1 MQGCGVSAGYYA
13 DVPGHACVCTVL
25 ASSLPGL
32 WAWIGHR
39 TDPPEPQP
47 LPTVLLAEGCGV
59 WKMAEELLL
68 REQGTWRVT
77 APQRKPRW
85 PQRSSGLP
93 EPGAHVP
100 GRERNRSP
108 KQGLSPHS
116 SRPRDHTLHKLR
128 VRGSAQEGPPG

>member
-25 ASSLPGL
+25 ASSLPGP
-32 WAWIGHR
+32 WAWISHR

-47 LPTVLLAEGCGV
+47 LLTVLLAEGCGV

-68 REQGTWRVT
+68 REQGAWRVT

-93 EPGAHVP
+93 EPGP
-100 GRERNRSP
+100 TS
-108 KQGLSPHS
+108 QGGKETGAP
-116 SRPRDHTLHKLR
+116 SR
-128 VRGSAQEGPPG
+128 G